1 MIGKTFHT
9 KRVLR
14 GAVLA
19 AAVLAI
25 AACAPVYRKHG
36 YVPTPDQLAEVVPG
50 VDTRDSVAE
59 SIGIPTSTGVLNESG
74 YYYVATR
81 FRHYGAA
88 APKPVARDLVA
99 ISFDTAGRGA
109 GDRALQPGRRQGGA
123 AGAPGDQFRGAG
135 QHLPAPAA
143 WATWATLAPVSSWTT
158 NKPVSQALSQRTV
171 LWAEPE
177 SWRPRWRNLRYC

>member
-1 MIGKTFHT
+1 MTAKTYHT
-9 KRVLR
+9 KRVLG

-19 AAVLAI
+19 AAVLAL

-59 SIGIPTSTGVLNESG
+59 SIGIPSSTGVLNDSG

-99 ISFDTAGRGA
+99 INFD
-109 GDRALQPGRRQGGA
+109 A
-123 AGAPGDQFRGAG
+123 AGVVQGIERYSLEDGKVVPLERRVTSSGVQDNTFLRQLLGNLGSFNPDQF
-135 QHLPAPAA
+135 L
-143 WATWATLAPVSSWTT
+143 
-158 NKPVSQALSQRTV
+158 N
-171 LWAEPE
+171 
-177 SWRPRWRNLRYC
+177 N

>member
-99 ISFDTAGRGA
+99 ISFD
-109 GDRALQPGRRQGGA
+109 A
-123 AGAPGDQFRGAG
+123 AGVVQGIERYSLEDGKAVPLERRVTSSGVQDNTFLRQLLGNLGTFNPGQF
-135 QHLPAPAA
+135 LD
-143 WATWATLAPVSSWTT
+143 
-158 NKPVSQALSQRTV
+158 N
-171 LWAEPE
+171 E
-177 SWRPRWRNLRYC
+177 